1 MTTSAVRTYCERSPR
16 SHARAYTPATMKPA
30 TRYPARYMWISS
42 CHMFELNS
50 AVHGCGSTTLP
61 PTTRKPVGSFIQPL
75 TAITLNDPAN
85 PLTTTG
91 TPVQKCARGESRS
104 QP

>member
-1 MTTSAVRTYCERSPR
+1 
-16 SHARAYTPATMKPA
+16 
-30 TRYPARYMWISS
+30 MWISS
-42 CHMFELNS
+42 CHMLELNS

-61 PTTRKPVGSFIQPL
+61 AHDAKPVGSFIQPL
-75 TAITLNDPAN
+75 TAITLNDPAK
-85 PLTTTG
+85 PGDHDG